1 MIIKDLGSIELS
13 IITESFNEAFADY
26 IMQFTATEE
35 YLRNRWMGAGVDYN
49 LSFGAFI
56 NDKLVGF
63 IIHGIDK
70 YKGVNTAFNVGTGVI
85 PIHRGNRIIKKI
97 YDHAIPILKNNGIE
111 LCGLEVIQENDKAIK
126 AYKSVGF
133 REKQELI
140 SFTFDLDSIPD
151 QAESDAKFHHKIE
164 KNIKN
169 VDWDLVKTFWDFE
182 PSWENSSSS
191 LLRNP
196 DQYEFIGIYKEDDEL
211 LGYAIIIPKTGYI
224 PQFAIAKNKRGKGY
238 AKGLFKNLTQ
248 ISKKLAII
256 NVDGHSSE
264 TLNFLKAYGFKVLI
278 SQFEME
284 KNLI

>member
-1 MIIKDLGSIELS
+1 
-13 IITESFNEAFADY
+13 
-26 IMQFTATEE
+26 
-35 YLRNRWMGAGVDYN
+35 
-49 LSFGAFI
+49 
-56 NDKLVGF
+56 
-63 IIHGIDK
+63 
-70 YKGVNTAFNVGTGVI
+70 KGVNTAFNVGTGVI

-140 SFTFDLDSIPD
+140 SFTFDLDSIPFDLDSIPD